1 MDTPYLDIKDAK
13 KAPQHITAETMPKE
27 INIVNA
33 KIDTINQQKEA
44 VGKQKKKT
52 FCALL

>member
-33 KIDTINQQKEA
+33 KIDTINQ
-44 VGKQKKKT
+44 
-52 FCALL
+52 